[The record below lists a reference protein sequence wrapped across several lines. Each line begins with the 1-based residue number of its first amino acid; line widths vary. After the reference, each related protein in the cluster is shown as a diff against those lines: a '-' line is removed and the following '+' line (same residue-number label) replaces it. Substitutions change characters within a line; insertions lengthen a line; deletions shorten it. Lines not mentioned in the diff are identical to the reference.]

1 MTPLELLLA
10 ETTDE
15 AMPFSA
21 RLAERMRHANSKL
34 HEAVLRAAQS
44 SASRS
49 ERRAHVR
56 RHGSEL
62 DWLRLVRLTGGTGYD
77 VSLIDLS
84 EGGALLQVDAP
95 LRPGLALTLELSGSG
110 MVANIPLEVLRSYI
124 ASLRGDVAIYRS
136 AVAFKHLIELPDA
149 RDRRIPGVADFVGI
163 DAAIGHLLDRYGA
176 MPTASADENEPCVVL
191 QRADVLQ
198 VLDAL
203 RARQA
208 AAGRSDQQNRYA
220 AELLNAILPSLH
232 RAAPR
237 DIVLNTLDKRLR
249 ALPDR
254 WQLRLAHTRQ
264 RLAALIERCAP
275 AGDEQAESTS
285 IDAGLVGAGNHHETL
300 TGQADPDERPEI
312 TVGTT
317 TQAESTFQKIVVRYA
332 DGQIV
337 KGYTQDFHPSR
348 PQFSLW
354 PSINAAPRDR
364 FIVPLLRLKAVF
376 FVRDFKGNAAY
387 RERKTFTTRMQGRR
401 VEVTFADGEIVIG
414 TTLNY
419 RPDGQGFFLSP
430 ADPAANNTRIFV
442 VAGALR
448 RVRFL

>member
-10 ETTDE
+10 ETTDQ
-15 AMPFSA
+15 AIPFSA
-21 RLAERMRHANSKL
+21 RLAERMRHSNSKL
-34 HEAVLRAAQS
+34 HEAALRAAQS

-95 LRPGLALTLELSGSG
+95 LRPGLTLTLELAGSG

-149 RDRRIPGVADFVGI
+149 RTTRIPGVADFVGI
-163 DAAIGHLLDRYGA
+163 DAAIGHLLDRYRA
-176 MPTASADENEPCVVL
+176 VPASPADENEPSVVL
-191 QRADVLQ
+191 QRADVLH

-208 AAGRSDQQNRYA
+208 AAGRTDQQNRYA
-220 AELLNAILPSLH
+220 AELLSAILPSLL
-232 RAAPR
+232 RGAPR

-249 ALPDR
+249 GLPDR

-264 RLAALIERCAP
+264 RLAALIDRCAP
-275 AGDEQAESTS
+275 AVDQQSESTS
-285 IDAGLVGAGNHHETL
+285 VDYVQAAGNQQTITGSTDSETGAEL
-300 TGQADPDERPEI
+300 
-312 TVGTT
+312 TVGSPSA
-317 TQAESTFQKIVVRYA
+317 AESTFQRIVVRYA

-348 PQFSLW
+348 ASFSLW

-364 FIVPLLRLKAVF
+364 FIVALLRLKAVF

-401 VEVTFADGEIVIG
+401 VEVTFADGEIVVG

-430 ADPAANNTRIFV
+430 VDPAANNTRIFV
-442 VAGALR
+442 VTSALR